1 MKLNLK
7 IPTSLNEVTLRQYKE
22 FLKIQ
27 ENEKDNLL
35 LNAQMI
41 KIFCNQELENVM
53 LLKVNDVEEI
63 TNSIT
68 EMFSEKP
75 ALVKKF
81 SLGNV
86 NYGFHPKMQELSLGE
101 YIELDTYIGDWNN
114 IEKAMNVLYR
124 PILVTLKDSYSI
136 KEHDVENA
144 ESILDMPMDAVL
156 SSIFFLWNLGLELS
170 QTMTN
175 YLDNQVESETLTQYL
190 NFQANGNGIK
200 AYTASLKE
208 ILQDLKISLN

>member
-144 ESILDMPMDAVL
+144 ESVLDMPMDAVL

>member
-75 ALVKKF
+75 ALVRKF

-144 ESILDMPMDAVL
+144 ESVLDMPMDAVL

>member
-7 IPTSLNEVTLRQYKE
+7 IPTSLNEVTLRQYKD

-75 ALVKKF
+75 ALVRKF

-144 ESILDMPMDAVL
+144 ESVLDMPMDAVL